1 MKFAEANNLSRKS
14 GTAPRSR
21 GVFMVNE
28 FLTRLRF
35 LLSRVRSGDLDAELQ
50 FHIEQSI
57 QAKIADGIKPEEA
70 RRTTLIEFGGF
81 ERTREQCH
89 EQRPGWWMAT
99 VLQDLRYALRGFRRN
114 PLFTATLIATLGLG
128 IGVTAAVFS
137 VVDPILFRS
146 LPYAHA
152 DRLVSVGLVAPI
164 IQQEF
169 MLGGSYYDWRDRQT
183 PFSSLT
189 SETGA
194 SSCDLT
200 QEQPLRL
207 SCASVESTFLPTLG
221 ISPVLGRNFT
231 AAEDRPNAP
240 RVALISYGLWKRRFG
255 RSSGIL
261 DKTITIDGHE
271 TRVIGILPADF
282 EMPTLEAADVVIP
295 QALDET
301 RERKV
306 GSGSVLYS
314 FARLKPGMSIEQAK
328 SALQPLF
335 NYSLS
340 LAPAAF
346 RNEVHLRVR
355 SLRDRQMHD
364 VRLMA
369 WVLLGAV
376 LAVLLISCAN
386 VAGLLVVRGA
396 SRERELAVRS
406 ALGASRARLTRQFL
420 TEAFVLSAAGAA
432 LGCAVAEVLL
442 RFFLA
447 MAPQDL
453 PFLRTVHL
461 DVRIIVVT
469 ILVSFLCGI
478 FFGVV
483 SAWQRP
489 RSQALAGRSTMAVA
503 KTTLRQWL
511 VVSQLSI
518 STVLLAAAML
528 LSRSFLNLQSQ
539 SLGIQTQSLLTT
551 SITLGQKNYPSAERQ
566 MAFFQQVEARL
577 RRLPGA
583 RVVALSDTLP
593 PGGNHQDHIY
603 AAMAVLG
610 KPLPSG
616 PTGGRVTW
624 RWVSPEYFRALN
636 IPIVK
641 GQGFS
646 EEELSSSSRF
656 VVLSKLLADRLFPGE
671 DPIGQQ
677 IQMPK
682 ITGPFFTVVGV
693 AQNVKNGGL
702 AGEDEPEY
710 YRLRRNRAE
719 DWDGTSAIVLKTSLP
734 PQIMSQWMRE
744 QISAVDATT
753 PFTIETMG
761 QRVGELAQ
769 GPRFVTAL
777 VLFFAACGLLL
788 AVIGL
793 YGIIS
798 FAAAQRT
805 QEIGVRM
812 ALGASRLD
820 ILRLITWEGARLTVL
835 GGLIGVCVAFGISQL
850 LKSLLFNVGPH
861 DPFSF
866 LAVAVLLA
874 FVALAASLL
883 PGRTAM
889 KVDPAVA
896 LRSE

>member
-1 MKFAEANNLSRKS
+1 MI
-14 GTAPRSR
+14 
-21 GVFMVNE
+21 NE
-28 FLTRLRF
+28 FLTRVRF
-35 LLSRVRSGDLDAELQ
+35 LLSRTRRGDLDAELQ
-50 FHIEQSI
+50 FHIEQSV
-57 QAKIADGIKPEEA
+57 QAKIAEGITPEEA
-70 RRTTLIEFGGF
+70 RRWAMIEFGGF
-81 ERTREQCH
+81 ERMREQCH
-89 EQRPGWWMAT
+89 EQRPGWWTGT

-114 PLFTATLIATLGLG
+114 LMFTATIIATLGLG
-128 IGVTAAVFS
+128 IGVTTAVFS

-169 MLGGSYYDWRDRQT
+169 MLGGSYYDWRNRQT

-189 SETGA
+189 SEIGA

-231 AAEDRPNAP
+231 ATEDRPKAP
-240 RVALISYGLWKRRFG
+240 RVALISYGLWKRRFDA
-255 RSSGIL
+255 STGIL
-261 DKTITIDGHE
+261 DKTITIDGHQ
-271 TRVIGILPADF
+271 TRVIGVLPPDF
-282 EMPTLEAADVVIP
+282 EMPDLEAVDVVIP
-295 QALDET
+295 QALDEAQQ
-301 RERKV
+301 RKV
-306 GSGSVLYS
+306 ASGSVLYA
-314 FARLKPGMSIEQAK
+314 FARLKPGMNIEQAK

-346 RNEVHLRVR
+346 RNEVHLQVR

-406 ALGASRARLTRQFL
+406 ALGASRARLARQFL

-432 LGCAVAEVLL
+432 VGCAVAEVLL

-447 MAPQDL
+447 MAPENL
-453 PFLRTVHL
+453 PFLKTVHL
-461 DVRIIVVT
+461 DVRIILVT
-469 ILVSFLCGI
+469 LLVSLCCGI
-478 FFGVV
+478 LFGAA

-489 RSQALAGRSTMAVA
+489 RSQALAGRSAKAVA
-503 KTTLRQWL
+503 KTTLQRWL

-528 LSRSFLNLQSQ
+528 LFRSFLNLESQ
-539 SLGIQTQSLLTT
+539 SLGMQTQSILTT
-551 SITLGQKNYPSAERQ
+551 SITLGQKNYPSPERQ
-566 MAFFQQVEARL
+566 MAFFQEVKARL
-577 RRLPGA
+577 LQLPGGG
-583 RVVALSDTLP
+583 VVALSDTLP
-593 PGGNHQDHIY
+593 PGGDHQDTIF
-603 AAMAVLG
+603 AAMAVAG

-636 IPIVK
+636 IPILK
-641 GQGFS
+641 GKGFS
-646 EEELSSSSRF
+646 EEELNSSGRF
-656 VVLSKLLADRLFPGE
+656 VVLGKLLAERMFPGE
-671 DPIGQQ
+671 DPIGRQ
-677 IQMPK
+677 IQVPK
-682 ITGPFFTVVGV
+682 ITGPLYTVVGV

-719 DWDGTSAIVLKTSLP
+719 DWDSTSAIVLKTSLP
-734 PQIMSQWMRE
+734 PQVASQWMRA

-753 PFTIETMG
+753 PFTVETMR
-761 QRVGELAQ
+761 QRVDELAR
-769 GPRFVTAL
+769 GPRFITAL
-777 VLFFAACGLLL
+777 VLFFATSGLLL
-788 AVIGL
+788 SIIGV
-793 YGIIS
+793 YGITS
-798 FAAAQRT
+798 FVAAQRT
-805 QEIGVRM
+805 QEIGLRM
-812 ALGASRLD
+812 ALGARRLD
-820 ILRLITWEGARLTVL
+820 ILWLITWEGARLMVL
-835 GGLIGVCVAFGISQL
+835 GGLIGVCAALGVTRLI
-850 LKSLLFNVGPH
+850 KSLLFKVEPH

-866 LAVAVLLA
+866 FAVAMLLA
-874 FVALAASLL
+874 LVALVASVL
-883 PGRTAM
+883 PGRAAM
-889 KVDPAVA
+889 NVDPAVA

>member
-1 MKFAEANNLSRKS
+1 
-14 GTAPRSR
+14 
-21 GVFMVNE
+21 MVNE

-35 LLSRVRSGDLDAELQ
+35 LLSKTRVCDLDAELE
-50 FHIEQSI
+50 FHIEQAV
-57 QAKIADGIKPEEA
+57 QARIADGVTPEEA
-70 RRTTLIEFGGF
+70 RRRALIEFGGF
-81 ERTREQCH
+81 ERTRELCH
-89 EQRPGWWMAT
+89 EQRPGWWMGT
-99 VLQDLRYALRGFRRN
+99 VRQDLHYAFRGFRRN
-114 PLFTATLIATLGLG
+114 ALFTVTIIATLGLG
-128 IGVTAAVFS
+128 IGVTTAVFS

-164 IQQEF
+164 VQQEF
-169 MLGGSYYDWRDRQT
+169 MLGGSYYDWRDQQT
-183 PFSSLT
+183 PFRSLT
-189 SETGA
+189 SEIGTH
-194 SSCDLT
+194 SCDLT

-207 SCASVESTFLPTLG
+207 SCASVESNFLPTLG
-221 ISPVLGRNFT
+221 ISPILGRNFT
-231 AAEDRPNAP
+231 TSEDRPNVP
-240 RVALISYGLWKRRFG
+240 GVALISYGLWKRRFG
-255 RSSGIL
+255 ASTGL
-261 DKTITIDGHE
+261 LEKTIAIDGRK

-295 QALDET
+295 QALDEGQ
-301 RERKV
+301 ERKV
-306 GSGSVLYS
+306 GSGSVLYA
-314 FARLKPGMSIEQAK
+314 FARLKPGTNIEQAK

-335 NYSLS
+335 NHSLS

-364 VRLMA
+364 ARPMA

-386 VAGLLVVRGA
+386 VAGLLVVRGV

-420 TEAFVLSAAGAA
+420 TEALILSTAGAA
-432 LGCAVAEVLL
+432 VGCAVAEVLL
-442 RFFLA
+442 RFFIA
-447 MAPQDL
+447 MAPGDL

-461 DVRIIVVT
+461 DIRIILFT
-469 ILVSFLCGI
+469 ILISFFCGI
-478 FFGVV
+478 FFGIA
-483 SAWQRP
+483 SAWQHP
-489 RSQALAGRSTMAVA
+489 SSEALAGRSPMATA

-528 LSRSFLNLQSQ
+528 LSRSFLNLESQ

-551 SITLGQKNYPSAERQ
+551 SITLGQESFPSPERQ
-566 MAFFQQVEARL
+566 MAFFQQVEVRL
-577 RRLPGA
+577 RQLPGTG
-583 RVVALSDTLP
+583 VVAFSDTLP
-593 PGGNHQDHIY
+593 PGGNHQDHIF
-603 AAMAVLG
+603 AAMSVVG

-624 RWVSPEYFRALN
+624 RWVSPEYFRALD
-636 IPIVK
+636 IPLLE
-641 GQGFS
+641 GPGFRKEQLGS
-646 EEELSSSSRF
+646 PGRL
-656 VVLSKLLADRLFPGE
+656 VVLSKLLAERLFPGE

-682 ITGPFFTVVGV
+682 LTGPLFTVVGV

-719 DWDGTSAIVLKTSLP
+719 DWDSTSTILLKTSLP
-734 PQIMSQWMRE
+734 PQIASQWMSKA
-744 QISAVDATT
+744 ISGIDAST
-753 PFTIETMG
+753 PFTIETMR
-761 QRVGELAQ
+761 QRVDQFAQ

-777 VLFFAACGLLL
+777 VLFFASSGLLL

-793 YGIIS
+793 YGILS

-805 QEIGVRM
+805 QEIGLRM
-812 ALGASRLD
+812 AVGASRLD
-820 ILRLITWEGARLTVL
+820 ILWLITWEGARLTVL
-835 GGLIGVCVAFGISQL
+835 GGLIGVCASLGISQL

-861 DPFSF
+861 DPYSF
-866 LAVAVLLA
+866 LAVAMLLA
-874 FVALAASLL
+874 LVALAASLL
-883 PGRTAM
+883 PGRAAM
-889 KVDPAVA
+889 KVDPAIA

>member
-1 MKFAEANNLSRKS
+1 
-14 GTAPRSR
+14 
-21 GVFMVNE
+21 MVNE

-35 LLSRVRSGDLDAELQ
+35 VLLKARGGDVDAELQ

-57 QAKIADGIKPEEA
+57 QAKITDGITLEEA
-70 RRTTLIEFGGF
+70 RRRALIEFGGF
-81 ERTREQCH
+81 EGTREQCH
-89 EQRPGWWMAT
+89 EQRPGWWMGT
-99 VLQDLRYALRGFRRN
+99 VLQDLRYAWRGFRRN
-114 PLFTATLIATLGLG
+114 PLFTATIIATLGLG
-128 IGVTAAVFS
+128 IGVTTAVFS

-164 IQQEF
+164 NQQEF
-169 MLGGSYYDWRDRQT
+169 MVGGSYYDWLDHQT

-189 SETGA
+189 SEIGTN
-194 SSCDLT
+194 SCDLT

-207 SCASVESTFLPTLG
+207 SCAGVESTFLPTLG
-221 ISPVLGRNFT
+221 VSPALGRNFT
-231 AAEDRPNAP
+231 AAEDRPHAP
-240 RVALISYGLWKRRFG
+240 GVALISYGLWKRRFG
-255 RSSGIL
+255 ASRNVL
-261 DKTITIDGHE
+261 DTTIKIDGRE
-271 TRVIGILPADF
+271 TRVIGVLPPNF
-282 EMPTLEAADVVIP
+282 EMPTLEAADVIIP
-295 QALDET
+295 QALDEAQQ
-301 RERKV
+301 RKMAPENI
-306 GSGSVLYS
+306 LYA
-314 FARLKPGMSIEQAK
+314 FARLKPGMNIEQAR

-335 NYSLS
+335 NYSLG
-340 LAPAAF
+340 LAPPAF
-346 RNEVHLRVR
+346 RNEVHLRIR

-420 TEAFVLSAAGAA
+420 TEALVLSAAGAA
-432 LGCAVAEVLL
+432 VGCAVAEVLL
-442 RFFLA
+442 RVFLA
-447 MAPQDL
+447 MAPHDL

-461 DVRIIVVT
+461 DGRIILIT
-469 ILVSFLCGI
+469 ILVSFFCGI
-478 FFGVV
+478 FFGVA

-489 RSQALAGRSTMAVA
+489 GSQALAGRSAMAVTR
-503 KTTLRQWL
+503 TTLRQWL

-528 LSRSFLNLQSQ
+528 LSRSFLNLESQ
-539 SLGIQTQSLLTT
+539 SLGMQTQSLLTT
-551 SITLGQKNYPSAERQ
+551 SITLGRNSYPSKERQ
-566 MAFFQQVEARL
+566 MAFFQEVEARL
-577 RRLPGA
+577 RQLPGTG
-583 RVVALSDTLP
+583 VVAFSDTLP

-603 AAMAVLG
+603 AAMSVAG
-610 KPLPSG
+610 RPLPSG
-616 PTGGRVTW
+616 STGGRVTW

-636 IPIVK
+636 ISMLK
-641 GQGFS
+641 GRGFS
-646 EEELSSSSRF
+646 EEELSSPERF
-656 VVLSKLLADRLFPGE
+656 VVLSTLLADRLFPGE
-671 DPIGQQ
+671 NPIGRQ

-682 ITGPFFTVVGV
+682 STGPFSTVVGV

-719 DWDGTSAIVLKTSLP
+719 DWDSTASILLKTSLP
-734 PQIMSQWMRE
+734 PQIASQWMRAA
-744 QISAVDATT
+744 ISAVDATT
-753 PFTIETMG
+753 PFTVETMN

-777 VLFFAACGLLL
+777 VLFFAASGLLL

-805 QEIGVRM
+805 QEIGLRI

-820 ILRLITWEGARLTVL
+820 ILWLITWEGARLTVL
-835 GGLIGVCVAFGISQL
+835 GGLVGVCAALGISQL

-866 LAVAVLLA
+866 LAVAMLLA

-889 KVDPAVA
+889 NVDPVVA

>member
-1 MKFAEANNLSRKS
+1 
-14 GTAPRSR
+14 
-21 GVFMVNE
+21 MVNE

-35 LLSRVRSGDLDAELQ
+35 LLSRARGGDLDAELQ
-50 FHIEQSI
+50 FHLERSV
-57 QAKIADGIKPEEA
+57 QAKIADGITPEEA
-70 RRTTLIEFGGF
+70 RRRALIEFGGF

-89 EQRPGWWMAT
+89 EQRPGWWVGT

-114 PLFTATLIATLGLG
+114 PLFTATIIATLGLG
-128 IGVTAAVFS
+128 IGVTTAVFS

-169 MLGGSYYDWRDRQT
+169 MLGGSYYDWREQQT
-183 PFSSLT
+183 PFTSLT

-240 RVALISYGLWKRRFG
+240 KVALLSNGLWKRRFG
-255 RSSGIL
+255 ASSGIL
-261 DKTITIDGHE
+261 DKTITLDGRE

-295 QALDET
+295 QALDEA

-314 FARLKPGMSIEQAK
+314 FARLKPGMNIEQAK

-346 RNEVHLRVR
+346 RSEVHLRVR

-406 ALGASRARLTRQFL
+406 ALGASRGRLTRQFL
-420 TEAFVLSAAGAA
+420 TEALLLSAAGAA
-432 LGCAVAEVLL
+432 VGCAVAEVLL

-461 DVRIIVVT
+461 DVRIILIT
-469 ILVSFLCGI
+469 ILVSLLCGI
-478 FFGVV
+478 LFGVA

-489 RSQALAGRSTMAVA
+489 RSQALAGRSAMAVA
-503 KTTLRQWL
+503 KTTLRRWL

-528 LSRSFLNLQSQ
+528 LSRSFLNLESQ

-577 RRLPGA
+577 RQLPSA
-583 RVVALSDTLP
+583 VVALSDTLP

-603 AAMAVLG
+603 AAMAVAG

-624 RWVSPEYFRALN
+624 RWVSPEYFRTLN
-636 IPIVK
+636 IPLLK
-641 GQGFS
+641 GRGFS
-646 EEELSSSSRF
+646 EEELSSAGRF
-656 VVLSKLLADRLFPGE
+656 VVLSKLLADRLFSGE
-671 DPIGQQ
+671 DPIGRQ

-682 ITGPFFTVVGV
+682 STGPFFTVVGV

-719 DWDGTSAIVLKTSLP
+719 DWDGTSAILLKTPLP
-734 PQIMSQWMRE
+734 TQAASQWLRAA
-744 QISAVDATT
+744 ISAVDPTT
-753 PFTIETMG
+753 PFTIETMR
-761 QRVGELAQ
+761 QRVGEFAQ

-777 VLFFAACGLLL
+777 VLFFAASGLLL

-793 YGIIS
+793 YGVIS

-805 QEIGVRM
+805 QEIGLRM

-820 ILRLITWEGARLTVL
+820 ILRLITWEGARLTLL
-835 GGLIGVCVAFGISQL
+835 GGLVGVCAALGVSQL

-861 DPFSF
+861 DAFSF
-866 LAVAVLLA
+866 LAVAVLLT
-874 FVALAASLL
+874 FVALVASLL

-889 KVDPAVA
+889 RVDPSVA

>member
-1 MKFAEANNLSRKS
+1 
-14 GTAPRSR
+14 
-21 GVFMVNE
+21 MVHE
-28 FLTRLRF
+28 FLTRLRY
-35 LLSRVRSGDLDAELQ
+35 LLSRERGGELDAELQ
-50 FHIEQSI
+50 FHIEESI
-57 QAKIADGIKPEEA
+57 RAGIADGITPEEA
-70 RRTTLIEFGGF
+70 RRRALIEFGGF

-89 EQRPGWWMAT
+89 EQHPRWWMGT

-114 PLFTATLIATLGLG
+114 PLFTATVIATLGLG
-128 IGVTAAVFS
+128 IGVTTAVFS

-169 MLGGSYYDWRDRQT
+169 MLGSGYYDWLDHQT
-183 PFSSLT
+183 PFTSMT
-189 SETGA
+189 SEIGTN
-194 SSCDLT
+194 SCDLT

-207 SCASVESTFLPTLG
+207 SCAGVESTFLPTLG
-221 ISPVLGRNFT
+221 ISPALGRNFT

-255 RSSGIL
+255 ASSRIL
-261 DKTITIDGHE
+261 DTTIKIDGHE
-271 TRVIGILPADF
+271 TRVIGVLPPDF

-295 QALDET
+295 QALDESQQ
-301 RERKV
+301 RKADP
-306 GSGSVLYS
+306 GSVLYA
-314 FARLKPGMSIEQAK
+314 FARLKPGMNTEGAK

-340 LAPAAF
+340 SAPPAF
-346 RNEVHLRVR
+346 RNEVHLQVR

-364 VRLMA
+364 VRPMA

-386 VAGLLVVRGA
+386 VAGLLVVRGV

-406 ALGASRARLTRQFL
+406 ALGASRVRLTRQFL

-432 LGCAVAEVLL
+432 VGCAIAEVLL

-447 MAPQDL
+447 MAPENL
-453 PFLRTVHL
+453 PFLRTIHL
-461 DVRIIVVT
+461 DVRIILVT
-469 ILVSFLCGI
+469 ILVSFFCGI
-478 FFGVV
+478 FFGVA

-489 RSQALAGRSTMAVA
+489 GSQALSGRSQIATA

-518 STVLLAAAML
+518 STILLAAAML
-528 LSRSFLNLQSQ
+528 LSRSFLNLESQ
-539 SLGIQTQSLLTT
+539 SLGMQTRSLLTT
-551 SITLGQKNYPSAERQ
+551 SITLGQTSYPSPERQ

-577 RRLPGA
+577 RQLPGA
-583 RVVALSDTLP
+583 GVIALSDSLP
-593 PGGNHQDHIY
+593 PGGNHHDHIF
-603 AAMAVLG
+603 AAMAVVG
-610 KPLPSG
+610 KPLPAG
-616 PTGGRVTW
+616 GTGGRVTW
-624 RWVSPEYFRALN
+624 RWVSPEYFRALD
-636 IPIVK
+636 IPIIK
-641 GQGFS
+641 GEGFS
-646 EEELSSSSRF
+646 EEELSSPGHF

-671 DPIGQQ
+671 DPIGRQ

-682 ITGPFFTVVGV
+682 LTGPFFTVVGV

-719 DWDGTSAIVLKTSLP
+719 DWDGTSTILMKTSLP
-734 PQIMSQWMRE
+734 PQVASQWMRSA
-744 QISAVDATT
+744 ISGVNAST
-753 PFTIETMG
+753 PFTVETMS
-761 QRVGELAQ
+761 QRVEELAQ

-777 VLFFAACGLLL
+777 VLFFAASGLLL

-798 FAAAQRT
+798 FAADQRT
-805 QEIGVRM
+805 QEIGLRM

-820 ILRLITWEGARLTVL
+820 ILWLITWEGARLAVL
-835 GGLIGVCVAFGISQL
+835 GGLVGVCAALGVSQL

-866 LAVAVLLA
+866 IAVAMLLA
-874 FVALAASLL
+874 LVALVASLL
-883 PGRTAM
+883 PGRAAM
-889 KVDPAVA
+889 KVNPVVA

>member
-1 MKFAEANNLSRKS
+1 MF
-14 GTAPRSR
+14 
-21 GVFMVNE
+21 NE
-28 FLTRLRF
+28 LLTRLRF
-35 LLSRVRSGDLDAELQ
+35 FLSRTRSSELDAELQ
-50 FHIEQSI
+50 FHIEQSV
-57 QAKIADGIKPEEA
+57 QASIAEGITPEEA
-70 RRTTLIEFGGF
+70 RRKALIEFGGL
-81 ERTREQCH
+81 ERTRAQCH
-89 EQRPGWWMAT
+89 EQRPGWWMGT
-99 VLQDLRYALRGFRRN
+99 VRQDLRYSLRGFRRN
-114 PLFTATLIATLGLG
+114 PVFTATIVATLALG
-128 IGVTAAVFS
+128 IGVTTAVFS

-169 MLGGSYYDWRDRQT
+169 MLGGSYYDWRDQQT

-189 SETGA
+189 SEIGT

-200 QEQPLRL
+200 QERPLRL

-231 AAEDRPNAP
+231 SAEDRPNVP
-240 RVALISYGLWKRRFG
+240 GVALITYGLWKSRFG
-255 RSSGIL
+255 ASTGIL
-261 DKTITIDGHE
+261 DKTVNIDGHE
-271 TRVIGILPADF
+271 TRVIGVLPPDF
-282 EMPTLEAADVVIP
+282 EMPTLEAADVIIP
-295 QALDET
+295 QALDEAQ
-301 RERKV
+301 ERKV

-314 FARLKPGMSIEQAK
+314 FARLKPGMTIEQAK

-340 LAPAAF
+340 LAPPAF

-355 SLRDRQMHD
+355 SLRDRQMQD

-369 WVLLGAV
+369 WLLLGAV

-386 VAGLLVVRGA
+386 VAGLLVARGA
-396 SRERELAVRS
+396 SREHELAVRS

-420 TEAFVLSAAGAA
+420 TEALVLSAAGAVM
-432 LGCAVAEVLL
+432 GCAVAEILL

-447 MAPQDL
+447 MAPEDL
-453 PFLRTVHL
+453 PFLRTVQL
-461 DVRIIVVT
+461 DLRIILFT
-469 ILVSFLCGI
+469 ILVSLFCGL
-478 FFGVV
+478 FFGVA

-489 RSQALAGRSTMAVA
+489 RSQALTARSAMAA
-503 KTTLRQWL
+503 RKTTLRQWL

-528 LSRSFLNLQSQ
+528 LSRSFMNLESQ
-539 SLGIQTQSLLTT
+539 SLGIQTESLLTT
-551 SITLGQKNYPSAERQ
+551 RITLGQKNYPSPERQ
-566 MAFFQQVEARL
+566 MAFFQQVESRL
-577 RRLPGA
+577 RQLPGA
-583 RVVALSDTLP
+583 GLVALSDTLP
-593 PGGNHQDHIY
+593 PGGNHRDNIY
-603 AAMAVLG
+603 AAMSVAG
-610 KPLPSG
+610 KPVPSG

-624 RWVSPEYFRALN
+624 RWVSPQYFRALD
-636 IPIVK
+636 IPILK

-646 EEELSSSSRF
+646 EEELSSSERF

-671 DPIGQQ
+671 DPIGRQ
-677 IQMPK
+677 IQVPK
-682 ITGPFFTVVGV
+682 LTGPLYTVVGV

-719 DWDGTSAIVLKTSLP
+719 DWDGSSAILLKTSLP
-734 PQIMSQWMRE
+734 PQMASQFMRAA
-744 QISAVDATT
+744 ISAVDATV
-753 PFTIETMG
+753 PFTMETMR
-761 QRVGELAQ
+761 QRVDALAH

-777 VLFFAACGLLL
+777 VLFFAASGLLL
-788 AVIGL
+788 SVIGL

-798 FAAAQRT
+798 FVAAIRT

-820 ILRLITWEGARLTVL
+820 ILWLISWEGARLTVL
-835 GGLIGVCVAFGISQL
+835 GGLIGVGTALGISQL
-850 LKSLLFNVGPH
+850 LRSMLFNVGPH

-866 LAVAVLLA
+866 LAVAILLA
-874 FVALAASLL
+874 LVALVASLL
-883 PGRTAM
+883 PGQAAM

>member
-1 MKFAEANNLSRKS
+1 MI
-14 GTAPRSR
+14 
-21 GVFMVNE
+21 NE
-28 FLTRLRF
+28 LLTRLRF
-35 LLSRVRSGDLDAELQ
+35 LLSRARGGDLDAELQ
-50 FHIEQSI
+50 FHIEQSV
-57 QAKIADGIKPEEA
+57 QAKIADGITPEEA
-70 RRTTLIEFGGF
+70 RRRALIEFGGF

-89 EQRPGWWMAT
+89 EQRPGWWTGT
-99 VLQDLRYALRGFRRN
+99 VLQDLRYGLRGFRRN
-114 PLFTATLIATLGLG
+114 PMFTGTIIATLGLG
-128 IGVTAAVFS
+128 IGVTTAVFS

-169 MLGGSYYDWRDRQT
+169 MLGGSYYDWRDQQT

-189 SETGA
+189 SEIGA
-194 SSCDLT
+194 NSCDLT

-207 SCASVESTFLPTLG
+207 SCASVESSFLPTLG

-240 RVALISYGLWKRRFG
+240 RLALISYGLWKGRFG
-255 RSSGIL
+255 ASTGIL
-261 DKTITIDGHE
+261 DKTVNIDGRE
-271 TRVIGILPADF
+271 TRVIGVLPPDF

-295 QALDET
+295 QALDEAQ
-301 RERKV
+301 ERKV
-306 GSGSVLYS
+306 GSGSVLYA
-314 FARLKPGMSIEQAK
+314 FARLKPGMNVEQAK

-355 SLRDRQMHD
+355 SLRDRQMQN

-420 TEAFVLSAAGAA
+420 TEALVLSAAGAVA
-432 LGCAVAEVLL
+432 GCAVAEVLL
-442 RFFLA
+442 RFFIA

-461 DVRIIVVT
+461 DGRIILATIVVS
-469 ILVSFLCGI
+469 LFCGI
-478 FFGVV
+478 SFGVA

-489 RSQALAGRSTMAVA
+489 CSQALVGRSSMAVA
-503 KTTLRQWL
+503 KSTLRRGL

-518 STVLLAAAML
+518 STVLLAAAVL
-528 LSRSFLNLQSQ
+528 LSRSFLNLESQ
-539 SLGIQTQSLLTT
+539 SLGMQTQSLLTT
-551 SITLGQKNYPSAERQ
+551 SITLGQKNYPSPERQ
-566 MAFFQQVEARL
+566 MGFFQQVEARL
-577 RRLPGA
+577 RQLPGA
-583 RVVALSDTLP
+583 GVVALSDTLP
-593 PGGNHQDHIY
+593 PGGNHQDTIY
-603 AAMAVLG
+603 AAMAVAG
-610 KPLPSG
+610 KPVPSG

-624 RWVSPEYFRALN
+624 RWVSPEYFRALD
-636 IPIVK
+636 IPILK

-646 EEELSSSSRF
+646 KEELSSSGRF
-656 VVLSKLLADRLFPGE
+656 VVLSNLLADRLFPGE
-671 DPIGQQ
+671 DPIGRQ
-677 IQMPK
+677 IQVPK
-682 ITGPFFTVVGV
+682 LTGPLYTVVGV

-719 DWDGTSAIVLKTSLP
+719 DWDGTSAILLKTSLP
-734 PQIMSQWMRE
+734 PQIASQWMRAE
-744 QISAVDATT
+744 ISAVDATT
-753 PFTIETMG
+753 PFTIETMR
-761 QRVGELAQ
+761 QRVNELAR

-777 VLFFAACGLLL
+777 VLFFAASGLLL

-805 QEIGVRM
+805 QEIGLRM

-820 ILRLITWEGARLTVL
+820 ILWLITWEGARLTLL
-835 GGLIGVCVAFGISQL
+835 GGLIGVCAAIGVAQL

-866 LAVAVLLA
+866 LAVAMLLA
-874 FVALAASLL
+874 FVALVASLL
-883 PGRTAM
+883 PGRAAM
-889 KVDPAVA
+889 KVDPVVA

>member
-1 MKFAEANNLSRKS
+1 MI
-14 GTAPRSR
+14 
-21 GVFMVNE
+21 NE

-35 LLSRVRSGDLDAELQ
+35 LLARARGADLDAELQ
-50 FHIEQSI
+50 FHIEQSV
-57 QAKIADGIKPEEA
+57 QAKIADGTTPEEA
-70 RRTTLIEFGGF
+70 RRRALIEFGGF

-89 EQRPGWWMAT
+89 EQRPGWWTGT
-99 VLQDLRYALRGFRRN
+99 VLQDLRYGLRAFRRN
-114 PLFTATLIATLGLG
+114 LMFTATIVATLGLG
-128 IGVTAAVFS
+128 IGVTTAVFS

-169 MLGGSYYDWRDRQT
+169 MLGGSYYDWRDQQT

-189 SETGA
+189 SEIGT

-207 SCASVESTFLPTLG
+207 SCARVESNFLPTLG

-231 AAEDRPNAP
+231 GAEDRPNAP
-240 RVALISYGLWKRRFG
+240 RVGLISYGLWKRRFG
-255 RSSGIL
+255 ASTNIL
-261 DKTITIDGHE
+261 GKTVNIDGRG
-271 TRVIGILPADF
+271 TRVIGILPPDF

-301 RERKV
+301 QQRKV
-306 GSGSVLYS
+306 GSGSVLYA
-314 FARLKPGMSIEQAK
+314 FARLKPGINIEQAK

-355 SLRDRQMHD
+355 SLRDRQMQN

-386 VAGLLVVRGA
+386 VAGLLLVRGA

-406 ALGASRARLTRQFL
+406 ALGASRARLTRQLL
-420 TEAFVLSAAGAA
+420 TEALVLSAVGAA
-432 LGCAVAEVLL
+432 VGSAVAEVLL

-461 DVRIIVVT
+461 DVRIILATIVVA
-469 ILVSFLCGI
+469 FFCGI
-478 FFGVV
+478 FFGVA
-483 SAWQRP
+483 SSFQRP
-489 RSQALAGRSTMAVA
+489 RSQALVGRSAMAVA
-503 KTTLRQWL
+503 KTTLRRWL

-518 STVLLAAAML
+518 STVLLAAAIL
-528 LSRSFLNLQSQ
+528 LSRSFLNLESQ
-539 SLGIQTQSLLTT
+539 SLGMQTQNLLTT
-551 SITLGQKNYPSAERQ
+551 SITLGQKNYPTPERQ
-566 MAFFQQVEARL
+566 MAFFQRVESRL
-577 RRLPGA
+577 RQLPGA
-583 RVVALSDTLP
+583 GVVAFSDTLP
-593 PGGNHQDHIY
+593 PGGNHQDNIY
-603 AAMAVLG
+603 AAMAVAG
-610 KPLPSG
+610 KPVPSG
-616 PTGGRVTW
+616 PTGGRVAW
-624 RWVSPEYFRALN
+624 RWVSPEYFRALD
-636 IPIVK
+636 IPILR

-646 EEELSSSSRF
+646 EDELSSSGRF
-656 VVLSKLLADRLFPGE
+656 VVLSTLLADRLFPGE
-671 DPIGQQ
+671 DPIGRQ
-677 IQMPK
+677 IQVPK
-682 ITGPFFTVVGV
+682 LTGPLYTVVGV

-719 DWDGTSAIVLKTSLP
+719 DWDGTSAILLKTSLP
-734 PQIMSQWMRE
+734 PQIASQWMRAE
-744 QISAVDATT
+744 ISAVDATT
-753 PFTIETMG
+753 PFTIETMRE
-761 QRVGELAQ
+761 RVNELAQ

-777 VLFFAACGLLL
+777 VLFFAASGLLL

-805 QEIGVRM
+805 QEIGLRM

-820 ILRLITWEGARLTVL
+820 ILRLISWEGARLTLL
-835 GGLIGVCVAFGISQL
+835 GGLIGVCAAIGISRL

-866 LAVAVLLA
+866 LAVAMLLA
-874 FVALAASLL
+874 FVALVASLL
-883 PGRTAM
+883 PGRAAM
-889 KVDPAVA
+889 KVDPVAA

>member
-1 MKFAEANNLSRKS
+1 
-14 GTAPRSR
+14 
-21 GVFMVNE
+21 
-28 FLTRLRF
+28 
-35 LLSRVRSGDLDAELQ
+35 
-50 FHIEQSI
+50 
-57 QAKIADGIKPEEA
+57 
-70 RRTTLIEFGGF
+70 LIEFGGL
-81 ERTREQCH
+81 ECTREQCH
-89 EQRPGWWMAT
+89 EQRPGWWTGT
-99 VLQDLRYALRGFRRN
+99 VLQDLRYSLRGFRRN
-114 PLFTATLIATLGLG
+114 PMFTATVIATLGLG
-128 IGVTAAVFS
+128 IGVTTAVFS

-169 MLGGSYYDWRDRQT
+169 MLGGSYYDWRDQQT

-189 SETGA
+189 SEIGA
-194 SSCDLT
+194 NSCDLT
-200 QEQPLRL
+200 QEQPVRL

-231 AAEDRPNAP
+231 SAEDRPNAP

-255 RSSGIL
+255 ASTGIL
-261 DKTITIDGHE
+261 DKTLNIDGRE
-271 TRVIGILPADF
+271 TRVIGVLPPDF

-295 QALDET
+295 QALDEAQQ
-301 RERKV
+301 RKV
-306 GSGSVLYS
+306 GSGSVLYA
-314 FARLKPGMSIEQAK
+314 FARLKPGMNIEQAK

-355 SLRDRQMHD
+355 SLRDRQMQN

-386 VAGLLVVRGA
+386 VAGLLLVRGA

-406 ALGASRARLTRQFL
+406 ALGASRARLTRQLL
-420 TEAFVLSAAGAA
+420 TEALVLSAAGAA

-453 PFLRTVHL
+453 PLLRTVHL
-461 DVRIIVVT
+461 DVRIILATIVVA
-469 ILVSFLCGI
+469 FFCGI
-478 FFGVV
+478 FFGVA

-489 RSQALAGRSTMAVA
+489 RSRSQVLVGRSAMTVA
-503 KTTLRQWL
+503 KTTLRRWL

-518 STVLLAAAML
+518 STVLLAAAIL
-528 LSRSFLNLQSQ
+528 LSRSFLNLESQ
-539 SLGIQTQSLLTT
+539 SLGMQTESLLTT
-551 SITLGQKNYPSAERQ
+551 SITLGQNNYPSPERQ
-566 MAFFQQVEARL
+566 MAFYQRVEARL
-577 RRLPGA
+577 RQLPGA
-583 RVVALSDTLP
+583 GVVALSDTLP
-593 PGGNHQDHIY
+593 PGGNHQDNIY
-603 AAMAVLG
+603 AAMAVAG
-610 KPLPSG
+610 KPAPSG

-624 RWVSPEYFRALN
+624 RWVSPEYFRALD
-636 IPIVK
+636 IPILK

-646 EEELSSSSRF
+646 EEELSSSGRF

-671 DPIGQQ
+671 DPIGRQ
-677 IQMPK
+677 IQVPK
-682 ITGPFFTVVGV
+682 LTGPLYTVVGV

-719 DWDGTSAIVLKTSLP
+719 DWDGTSAILLKTSLP
-734 PQIMSQWMRE
+734 PQIASQWMRAE
-744 QISAVDATT
+744 ISAVDATT
-753 PFTIETMG
+753 PFTIETMRE
-761 QRVGELAQ
+761 RVDELAQ

-777 VLFFAACGLLL
+777 VLFFAASGLLL

-805 QEIGVRM
+805 QEIGLRM

-820 ILRLITWEGARLTVL
+820 ILRLITWEGARLTLL
-835 GGLIGVCVAFGISQL
+835 GGFIGVCAAIGISQL

-866 LAVAVLLA
+866 LAVAMLLA
-874 FVALAASLL
+874 LVALVASLL
-883 PGRTAM
+883 PGRAAM
-889 KVDPAVA
+889 KVDPVVA

>member
-1 MKFAEANNLSRKS
+1 MI
-14 GTAPRSR
+14 
-21 GVFMVNE
+21 NE

-35 LLSRVRSGDLDAELQ
+35 LLSRTRRGDLDAELQ
-50 FHIEQSI
+50 FHIDQSA
-57 QAKIADGIKPEEA
+57 QAKIEGGVPPEEA
-70 RRTTLIEFGGF
+70 RRRALIEFGGF

-89 EQRPGWWMAT
+89 EQRPGWWTGT
-99 VLQDLRYALRGFRRN
+99 VLQDLRYSLRGFRRN
-114 PLFTATLIATLGLG
+114 PLYTATIIATLGLG
-128 IGVTAAVFS
+128 IGVTTAVFS

-169 MLGGSYYDWRDRQT
+169 MLGGSYYDWRDQQT

-189 SETGA
+189 SEIGA
-194 SSCDLT
+194 NSCDLT

-231 AAEDRPNAP
+231 TAEDRPNAP

-255 RSSGIL
+255 ASTGIL
-261 DKTITIDGHE
+261 DKTVNIDGRE
-271 TRVIGILPADF
+271 TRVIGVLPPDF

-295 QALDET
+295 QALDEAQQ
-301 RERKV
+301 RKADP
-306 GSGSVLYS
+306 GSVLYA
-314 FARLKPGMSIEQAK
+314 FARLKPGMNIDGAK

-340 LAPAAF
+340 SAPPAF

-396 SRERELAVRS
+396 SREHELAVRS

-420 TEAFVLSAAGAA
+420 TEALVLSAAGAA
-432 LGCAVAEVLL
+432 VGCAVAEVLL

-447 MAPQDL
+447 MSPEDL

-461 DVRIIVVT
+461 DGRIILVT
-469 ILVSFLCGI
+469 LLVSFFCAIL
-478 FFGVV
+478 FGVA

-489 RSQALAGRSTMAVA
+489 GSQALSGRSQMATA
-503 KTTLRQWL
+503 KTTLRRWL

-518 STVLLAAAML
+518 STTLLAAAML
-528 LSRSFLNLQSQ
+528 LSRSFLNLESQ
-539 SLGIQTQSLLTT
+539 SLGIQTHSLLTT
-551 SITLGQKNYPSAERQ
+551 SITLGQKNYPSPERQ

-577 RRLPGA
+577 QQLPGA
-583 RVVALSDTLP
+583 GVIAFSDSLP
-593 PGGNHQDHIY
+593 PGGDHHDHIL
-603 AAMAVLG
+603 AAIAVVG
-610 KPLPSG
+610 KPLPAG
-616 PTGGRVTW
+616 GTGGRVTW
-624 RWVSPEYFRALN
+624 RWVSPEYFRALD
-636 IPIVK
+636 IPIIK
-641 GQGFS
+641 GEGFS
-646 EEELSSSSRF
+646 EQELSSQAHF
-656 VVLSKLLADRLFPGE
+656 VVLSKLLADRLFPAE
-671 DPIGQQ
+671 DPIGRQ
-677 IQMPK
+677 IQVPK
-682 ITGPFFTVVGV
+682 LTGPLYTVVGV
-693 AQNVKNGGL
+693 AENVKNGGL

-719 DWDGTSAIVLKTSLP
+719 DWDGTSAVLLKTSLP
-734 PQIMSQWMRE
+734 PQMASQWMRAE
-744 QISAVDATT
+744 ISAVDATT
-753 PFTIETMG
+753 PFTIETMR
-761 QRVGELAQ
+761 QRVDELAQ

-777 VLFFAACGLLL
+777 VLFFAASGLLL

-793 YGIIS
+793 YGITS

-805 QEIGVRM
+805 QEIGLRM

-820 ILRLITWEGARLTVL
+820 ILWLITWEGARLTVL
-835 GGLIGVCVAFGISQL
+835 GGLIGVCAALGISQL

-866 LAVAVLLA
+866 LAVAILLA
-874 FVALAASLL
+874 LVALVASLL
-883 PGRTAM
+883 PGRAAM
-889 KVDPAVA
+889 KVDPVVA

>member
-1 MKFAEANNLSRKS
+1 MI
-14 GTAPRSR
+14 
-21 GVFMVNE
+21 NE

-35 LLSRVRSGDLDAELQ
+35 LLSRRRGGELDAELQ
-50 FHIEQSI
+50 FHIEESI
-57 QAKIADGIKPEEA
+57 QAGIANGITPEEA
-70 RRTTLIEFGGF
+70 RRRALIQFGGF

-89 EQRPGWWMAT
+89 EQHPRWWMAT

-114 PLFTATLIATLGLG
+114 PLFTATVIATLGLG
-128 IGVTAAVFS
+128 IGVTTAVFS

-169 MLGGSYYDWRDRQT
+169 MLGGSYYDWRDHQT
-183 PFSSLT
+183 AFSSLT
-189 SETGA
+189 SEIGTN
-194 SSCDLT
+194 SCDLT

-207 SCASVESTFLPTLG
+207 SCASVESNFLPTLG
-221 ISPVLGRNFT
+221 IRPVLGRNFT
-231 AAEDRPNAP
+231 PSEDRPNAP

-255 RSSGIL
+255 ASIDIL
-261 DKTITIDGHE
+261 GKTVNIDGHE
-271 TRVIGILPADF
+271 TRVIGVLPSDF

-295 QALDET
+295 QALDEAQQ
-301 RERKV
+301 RKV
-306 GSGSVLYS
+306 GSGSVLYA

-355 SLRDRQMHD
+355 SLRDRQMQD

-369 WVLLGAV
+369 WLLLGAV

-386 VAGLLVVRGA
+386 VAGLLVVRGT
-396 SRERELAVRS
+396 SRQRELAVRS

-420 TEAFVLSAAGAA
+420 TEALVLSAAGAVV
-432 LGCAVAEVLL
+432 GCAVAEVLL
-442 RFFLA
+442 RFFIA
-447 MAPQDL
+447 MAPEDL
-453 PFLRTVHL
+453 PFLQTVHL
-461 DVRIIVVT
+461 DVRIIFVT
-469 ILVSFLCGI
+469 ILVSFFCGI
-478 FFGVV
+478 LFGVA

-489 RSQALAGRSTMAVA
+489 RSQALVGRSPIAIA

-511 VVSQLSI
+511 VVSQLTI

-528 LSRSFLNLQSQ
+528 LSRTFVNLESQ
-539 SLGIQTQSLLTT
+539 ALGIQTKSVLTT
-551 SITLGQKNYPSAERQ
+551 SITLGQKNYPSQERQ
-566 MAFFQQVEARL
+566 MAFFQQVQARL
-577 RRLPGA
+577 RQLPGA
-583 RVVALSDTLP
+583 GVVALSDTLP
-593 PGGNHQDHIY
+593 PGGNHQDNIY
-603 AAMAVLG
+603 AAMAVAG
-610 KPLPSG
+610 KPLPTG

-636 IPIVK
+636 IPIIK

-646 EEELSSSSRF
+646 EEELRSPSHF

-671 DPIGQQ
+671 DPIGRQ
-677 IQMPK
+677 IQVPK
-682 ITGPFFTVVGV
+682 LTGPMYTVVGV

-734 PQIMSQWMRE
+734 SEMASQWMRAE
-744 QISAVDATT
+744 ISAVDATT
-753 PFTIETMG
+753 PFTIQTMR
-761 QRVGELAQ
+761 QRVDKLAA

-777 VLFFAACGLLL
+777 VLFFAASGLLL
-788 AVIGL
+788 SVVGL

-805 QEIGVRM
+805 QEIGLRM

-820 ILRLITWEGARLTVL
+820 ILWLITWEGARLTVL
-835 GGLIGVCVAFGISQL
+835 GGLLGAGAALGISQL
-850 LKSLLFNVGPH
+850 FKSLLYKVGPH

-866 LAVAVLLA
+866 LAVAMLLA
-874 FVALAASLL
+874 FVALVASLL

>member
-1 MKFAEANNLSRKS
+1 MI
-14 GTAPRSR
+14 
-21 GVFMVNE
+21 NE

-35 LLSRVRSGDLDAELQ
+35 LLSRRRGGDLDAELQ
-50 FHIEQSI
+50 FHIEQSVR
-57 QAKIADGIKPEEA
+57 AGVADGITPEEA
-70 RRTTLIEFGGF
+70 RRRALIEFGGI

-89 EQRPGWWMAT
+89 EQHPGWWMGT
-99 VLQDLRYALRGFRRN
+99 VRQDLHYSLRGFRRN
-114 PLFTATLIATLGLG
+114 PLFTTTIIATLGLG
-128 IGVTAAVFS
+128 IGVTTAVFS

-169 MLGGSYYDWRDRQT
+169 MLGGSYYDWRDHQT

-189 SETGA
+189 SEIGA

-200 QEQPLRL
+200 EEQPLRL
-207 SCASVESTFLPTLG
+207 SCARVESTFLPTLG
-221 ISPVLGRNFT
+221 ISPTLGRNFT
-231 AAEDRPNAP
+231 TAEDRPNAP
-240 RVALISYGLWKRRFG
+240 RVALISDGLWKRRFG
-255 RSSGIL
+255 ANIGVL
-261 DKTITIDGHE
+261 NKTVSIDGHE
-271 TRVIGILPADF
+271 TRVIGILPSDF
-282 EMPTLEAADVVIP
+282 VMPTLEAADVIIP
-295 QALDET
+295 QALDEA
-301 RERKV
+301 EQRKV
-306 GSGSVLYS
+306 GSGSVLYA
-314 FARLKPGMSIEQAK
+314 FARLKPGMNIEQAK
-328 SALQPLF
+328 STLQPLF

-346 RNEVHLRVR
+346 RNEVHLQVR
-355 SLRDRQMHD
+355 SLRDRQMHN

-396 SRERELAVRS
+396 SREHELAVRS

-420 TEAFVLSAAGAA
+420 TEALILSAAGAVT
-432 LGCAVAEVLL
+432 GCAVAEVLL

-447 MAPQDL
+447 MAPENL

-461 DVRIIVVT
+461 DVRVIFIT
-469 ILVSFLCGI
+469 IMVSFCCGI
-478 FFGVV
+478 FLGVV
-483 SAWQRP
+483 PAWQSP
-489 RSQALAGRSTMAVA
+489 RSEALVRRSPMASA
-503 KTTLRQWL
+503 NKSLRQWL

-518 STVLLAAAML
+518 STVLLAAATL
-528 LSRSFLNLQSQ
+528 LCRSFLNLQSE

-551 SITLGQKNYPSAERQ
+551 SMTLGQKNYPSPERQ
-566 MAFFQQVEARL
+566 MAFFHQVEARL
-577 RRLPGA
+577 RLVPGA
-583 RVVALSDTLP
+583 GVVALSDTLP
-593 PGGNHQDHIY
+593 PGGNHQDNIY
-603 AAMAVLG
+603 AAMTVAG
-610 KPLPSG
+610 KPAPSG

-636 IPIVK
+636 IPLLK

-646 EEELSSSSRF
+646 EEELDSPGRF

-671 DPIGQQ
+671 DPVGRQ
-677 IQMPK
+677 IQVPK
-682 ITGPFFTVVGV
+682 LTGPLYTVVGV

-702 AGEDEPEY
+702 AGVDEPEY

-719 DWDGTSAIVLKTSLP
+719 DWDSTSAILLKTSLP
-734 PQIMSQWMRE
+734 PQIAAQWMRAE
-744 QISAVDATT
+744 ISSVDATT
-753 PFTIETMG
+753 PFTIETMR
-761 QRVGELAQ
+761 QRVDELAQ

-777 VLFFAACGLLL
+777 VLFFAASGLLL
-788 AVIGL
+788 SVIGL

-805 QEIGVRM
+805 QEIGLRM

-820 ILRLITWEGARLTVL
+820 ILWLITWEGARLTVM
-835 GGLIGVCVAFGISQL
+835 GGLIGVCAALGVSRL
-850 LKSLLFNVGPH
+850 LKSLLLNVGPN

-866 LAVAVLLA
+866 LAVAMLLA
-874 FVALAASLL
+874 LVALVASLL
-883 PGRTAM
+883 PGRAAM
-889 KVDPAVA
+889 KVDPVVA
-896 LRSE
+896 LRSK

>member
-1 MKFAEANNLSRKS
+1 
-14 GTAPRSR
+14 
-21 GVFMVNE
+21 MVKE

-35 LLSRVRSGDLDAELQ
+35 FLLRARGGDLDAELQ
-50 FHIEQSI
+50 FHVEQSV
-57 QAKIADGIKPEEA
+57 QAKIADGITPEEA
-70 RRTTLIEFGGF
+70 RRRALIEFGGF

-89 EQRPGWWMAT
+89 EERPGWWMGT

-114 PLFTATLIATLGLG
+114 PLFTATIIATLGLG
-128 IGVTAAVFS
+128 IGVTTAVFS

-152 DRLVSVGLVAPI
+152 DRLVSVGLVAPT

-169 MLGGSYYDWRDRQT
+169 MLGGSYYDWRDQQT

-189 SETGA
+189 SEIGA
-194 SSCDLT
+194 NSCDLT

-221 ISPVLGRNFT
+221 ISPFLGRNFT

-255 RSSGIL
+255 ASMGIL
-261 DKTITIDGHE
+261 DKTVTIDGRE

-295 QALDET
+295 QALDEA

-306 GSGSVLYS
+306 GSGSVLYAL
-314 FARLKPGMSIEQAK
+314 ARLKPGMNIEQAK

-346 RNEVHLRVR
+346 RNEVHLQVR

-376 LAVLLISCAN
+376 VAVLLISCAN

-432 LGCAVAEVLL
+432 VGCAVAEVLL

-461 DVRIIVVT
+461 DGRIILVT
-469 ILVSFLCGI
+469 ILVSFSCGI
-478 FFGVV
+478 FFGVA

-489 RSQALAGRSTMAVA
+489 RSQALAGRSAMAVA
-503 KTTLRQWL
+503 KTTLRQCL
-511 VVSQLSI
+511 VVSQLSV

-528 LSRSFLNLQSQ
+528 LSRSFLHLESQ

-566 MAFFQQVEARL
+566 MAFFQQVETHL
-577 RRLPGA
+577 RQLPGA
-583 RVVALSDTLP
+583 VVALSDTLP
-593 PGGNHQDHIY
+593 PGGNHQDNIY
-603 AAMAVLG
+603 AAIAVAG

-636 IPIVK
+636 IPILK

-646 EEELSSSSRF
+646 EEELSSPQRF
-656 VVLSKLLADRLFPGE
+656 VVLSRLLADRLFPGE
-671 DPIGQQ
+671 DPIGRQ
-677 IQMPK
+677 IQVPK
-682 ITGPFFTVVGV
+682 LTGPLYTVAGV

-702 AGEDEPEY
+702 TGEDEPEY

-734 PQIMSQWMRE
+734 PQMASQWMRAE
-744 QISAVDATT
+744 ISAVDATT

-777 VLFFAACGLLL
+777 VLFFAASGLLL

-805 QEIGVRM
+805 QEIGLRM

-820 ILRLITWEGARLTVL
+820 ILWLITWEGARLTVL
-835 GGLIGVCVAFGISQL
+835 GGFIGVCAALGISQL

-866 LAVAVLLA
+866 LAVAMLLA
-874 FVALAASLL
+874 FVALIASLL

-889 KVDPAVA
+889 KVDPVVA